1 MEELVVK
8 KETMSSREVAE
19 LTGKQHA
26 HVMRDIRNM
35 VDNLKKYNESTS
47 GFVDYSSDYNRGDR
61 TQYKY
66 ISEKSQ
72 KTILDFCFKTGNK
85 DVSEYVIKE
94 SSYKDAKGEMRSVY
108 VLNKKASML
117 LASGYDA
124 FLRAK
129 IIDRWEELEKEKLKG
144 FVIPGSFSQAL
155 MLAAKQQEQIEEQQ
169 KQISVMNTE
178 IVEMKKKTDYLEI
191 ILNSKETVTIT
202 QIAQDYGMTA
212 KSFNRL
218 LEELKI
224 QRKVNGQWILYSPYI
239 TQGYVHSKS
248 VPIMHK
254 DGSRDSVLNTEWRQ
268 KGRIFLYEKLKKAG
282 VLPLIER
289 N

>member
-8 KETMSSREVAE
+8 KETMSSLEVAE
-19 LTGKQHA
+19 LTGKRHA
-26 HVMRDIRNM
+26 DVMRDIRNLLDQGVHERNFALM
-35 VDNLKKYNESTS
+35 FRINKLGNGAERKDPYYNLTKK
-47 GFVDYSSDYNRGDR
+47 GCL
-61 TQYKY
+61 
-66 ISEKSQ
+66 I
-72 KTILDFCFKTGNK
+72 
-85 DVSEYVIKE
+85 
-94 SSYKDAKGEMRSVY
+94 
-108 VLNKKASML
+108 

-124 FLRAK
+124 KLREK

>member
-1 MEELVVK
+1 MEVLVKITEKNGKSVVSARDLHQFLESKQEFANWIKNRIEKYGLVENEDYVVFDNLIKNPQGGRPQIEYALTIDAAKELSMVEGNDK
-8 KETMSSREVAE
+8 
-19 LTGKQHA
+19 GKQA
-26 HVMRDIRNM
+26 RRYFIECE
-35 VDNLKKYNESTS
+35 KKLREK
-47 GFVDYSSDYNRGDR
+47 
-61 TQYKY
+61 TQ
-66 ISEKSQ
+66 S
-72 KTILDFCFKTGNK
+72 
-85 DVSEYVIKE
+85 
-94 SSYKDAKGEMRSVY
+94 A
-108 VLNKKASML
+108 
-117 LASGYDA
+117 
-124 FLRAK
+124 
-129 IIDRWEELEKEKLKG
+129 

-155 MLAAKQQEQIEEQQ
+155 MLAAKQQEQIEEQL
-169 KQISVMNTE
+169 KQISVMSTE
-178 IVEMKKKTDYLEI
+178 IVEMKKKTDYLEV

>member
-1 MEELVVK
+1 MEVLVKITEKNGKSVVSARDLHQFLESKQEFANWIKNRIEKYGLVENEDYVVFDNLIKNPQGGRPQIEYALTIDAAKELSMVEGNDK
-8 KETMSSREVAE
+8 
-19 LTGKQHA
+19 GKQA
-26 HVMRDIRNM
+26 RRYFIECE
-35 VDNLKKYNESTS
+35 KKLREK
-47 GFVDYSSDYNRGDR
+47 
-61 TQYKY
+61 TQ
-66 ISEKSQ
+66 S
-72 KTILDFCFKTGNK
+72 
-85 DVSEYVIKE
+85 
-94 SSYKDAKGEMRSVY
+94 A
-108 VLNKKASML
+108 
-117 LASGYDA
+117 
-124 FLRAK
+124 
-129 IIDRWEELEKEKLKG
+129 

-155 MLAAKQQEQIEEQQ
+155 MLAAKQQEQIEEQL
-169 KQISVMNTE
+169 KQISVMSTE
-178 IVEMKKKTDYLEI
+178 IVEMKKKTDYLEV
-191 ILNSKETVTIT
+191 ILNSKETVTNT

>member
-1 MEELVVK
+1 MEVLVKITEKNGKSVVGARDLHQFLESKQEFANWIKNRIEKYGLVENEDYVVFDNLIKNPQGGRPQIEYALTIDAAKELSMVEGNDK
-8 KETMSSREVAE
+8 
-19 LTGKQHA
+19 GKQA
-26 HVMRDIRNM
+26 RRYFIECENKLRE
-35 VDNLKKYNESTS
+35 K
-47 GFVDYSSDYNRGDR
+47 
-61 TQYKY
+61 TQ
-66 ISEKSQ
+66 S
-72 KTILDFCFKTGNK
+72 
-85 DVSEYVIKE
+85 
-94 SSYKDAKGEMRSVY
+94 A
-108 VLNKKASML
+108 
-117 LASGYDA
+117 
-124 FLRAK
+124 
-129 IIDRWEELEKEKLKG
+129 

-155 MLAAKQQEQIEEQQ
+155 MLAAKQQEQIEEQL
-169 KQISVMNTE
+169 KQISVMSTE

-248 VPIMHK
+248 VPIMYK
-254 DGSRDSVLNTEWRQ
+254 DGSRYSVLNTEWRQ

>member
-1 MEELVVK
+1 MEELIKITENNGKSAVNARDLHNFLESK
-8 KETMSSREVAE
+8 KDFSSWIKDRIERYGFVENEDYAVLLPKIGEQTGRGGHNKIEYALTIDAAKE
-19 LTGKQHA
+19 LSMVEGNDKGKQA
-26 HVMRDIRNM
+26 RRYFIACE
-35 VDNLKKYNESTS
+35 KKWREK
-47 GFVDYSSDYNRGDR
+47 
-61 TQYKY
+61 TQ
-66 ISEKSQ
+66 
-72 KTILDFCFKTGNK
+72 
-85 DVSEYVIKE
+85 
-94 SSYKDAKGEMRSVY
+94 
-108 VLNKKASML
+108 
-117 LASGYDA
+117 LALG
-124 FLRAK
+124 
-129 IIDRWEELEKEKLKG
+129 
-144 FVIPGSFSQAL
+144 VPGSFSQAL

-169 KQISVMNTE
+169 KQISVMSTE
-178 IVEMKKKTDYLEI
+178 IVEMKKKTDYLEV

-218 LEELKI
+218 LEDLKI

-248 VPIMHK
+248 VPIMHR

>member
-1 MEELVVK
+1 MVEGNDK
-8 KETMSSREVAE
+8 
-19 LTGKQHA
+19 GKQA
-26 HVMRDIRNM
+26 RRYFIECE
-35 VDNLKKYNESTS
+35 KKLREK
-47 GFVDYSSDYNRGDR
+47 
-61 TQYKY
+61 TQ
-66 ISEKSQ
+66 S
-72 KTILDFCFKTGNK
+72 
-85 DVSEYVIKE
+85 
-94 SSYKDAKGEMRSVY
+94 A
-108 VLNKKASML
+108 
-117 LASGYDA
+117 
-124 FLRAK
+124 
-129 IIDRWEELEKEKLKG
+129 

-155 MLAAKQQEQIEEQQ
+155 MLAAKQQEQIEEQL
-169 KQISVMNTE
+169 KQISVMSTE

>member
-1 MEELVVK
+1 MEVLVKITEKNGKSVVSARDLHQFLESKQEFANWIKNRIEKYGLVENEDYVVFDNLIKNPQGGRPQVEYALTIDAAKELSMVEGNDK
-8 KETMSSREVAE
+8 
-19 LTGKQHA
+19 GKQA
-26 HVMRDIRNM
+26 RRYFIECE
-35 VDNLKKYNESTS
+35 KKLREK
-47 GFVDYSSDYNRGDR
+47 
-61 TQYKY
+61 TQ
-66 ISEKSQ
+66 S
-72 KTILDFCFKTGNK
+72 
-85 DVSEYVIKE
+85 
-94 SSYKDAKGEMRSVY
+94 A
-108 VLNKKASML
+108 
-117 LASGYDA
+117 
-124 FLRAK
+124 
-129 IIDRWEELEKEKLKG
+129 

-155 MLAAKQQEQIEEQQ
+155 MLAAKQQEQIEEQL
-169 KQISVMNTE
+169 KQISVMSTE
-178 IVEMKKKTDYLEI
+178 IVEMKKKTDYLEV

>member
-1 MEELVVK
+1 MEVLVKITEKNGNSVVRARDLHQFLESKQEFANWIKNRIEKYGLVENEDYVVFDNLIKNPQGGRPQIEYALTIDAAKELSMVEGNDK
-8 KETMSSREVAE
+8 
-19 LTGKQHA
+19 GKQA
-26 HVMRDIRNM
+26 RRYFIECE
-35 VDNLKKYNESTS
+35 KKLREK
-47 GFVDYSSDYNRGDR
+47 
-61 TQYKY
+61 TQ
-66 ISEKSQ
+66 S
-72 KTILDFCFKTGNK
+72 
-85 DVSEYVIKE
+85 
-94 SSYKDAKGEMRSVY
+94 A
-108 VLNKKASML
+108 
-117 LASGYDA
+117 
-124 FLRAK
+124 
-129 IIDRWEELEKEKLKG
+129 

-155 MLAAKQQEQIEEQQ
+155 MLAAKQQEQIEEQL
-169 KQISVMNTE
+169 KQISVMSTE

>member
-1 MEELVVK
+1 MEVLVKITEKNGKSVVSARDLHQFLESKQEFANWIKNRIEKYGLVENEDYVVFDNLIKNPQGGRPQIEYALTIDAAKELSMVEGNDK
-8 KETMSSREVAE
+8 
-19 LTGKQHA
+19 GKQA
-26 HVMRDIRNM
+26 RRYFIECE
-35 VDNLKKYNESTS
+35 KKLREK
-47 GFVDYSSDYNRGDR
+47 
-61 TQYKY
+61 TQ
-66 ISEKSQ
+66 S
-72 KTILDFCFKTGNK
+72 
-85 DVSEYVIKE
+85 
-94 SSYKDAKGEMRSVY
+94 A
-108 VLNKKASML
+108 
-117 LASGYDA
+117 
-124 FLRAK
+124 
-129 IIDRWEELEKEKLKG
+129 

-155 MLAAKQQEQIEEQQ
+155 MLAAKQQEQIEEQL
-169 KQISVMNTE
+169 KQISVMSTE

>member
-1 MEELVVK
+1 MEVLVKITEKNGKSVVRARDLHQFLESKQEFANWIKNRIEKYGLVENEDYVVFDNLIKNPQGGRPQIEYALTIDAAKELSMVEGNDK
-8 KETMSSREVAE
+8 
-19 LTGKQHA
+19 GKQA
-26 HVMRDIRNM
+26 RRYFIECE
-35 VDNLKKYNESTS
+35 KKLREK
-47 GFVDYSSDYNRGDR
+47 
-61 TQYKY
+61 TQ
-66 ISEKSQ
+66 S
-72 KTILDFCFKTGNK
+72 
-85 DVSEYVIKE
+85 
-94 SSYKDAKGEMRSVY
+94 A
-108 VLNKKASML
+108 
-117 LASGYDA
+117 
-124 FLRAK
+124 
-129 IIDRWEELEKEKLKG
+129 

-155 MLAAKQQEQIEEQQ
+155 MLAAKQQEQIEEQL
-169 KQISVMNTE
+169 KQISVMSTE

-224 QRKVNGQWILYSPYI
+224 RRKVNGQWILYSPYI

-254 DGSRDSVLNTEWRQ
+254 DGSRNSVLNTEWRQ